1 MAQERKQILF
11 PVGRLVGGS
20 LYKPREK
27 DAEGQLLVIK
37 KGANVGQ
44 SRVDYYLG
52 VAFAKT
58 AGVAWHQTE
67 WGAAMLAAGA
77 AAFPQQYQNADFAW
91 KVDDGD
97 STVKNRK
104 GLGRA
109 PSENADWRGH
119 WVVKFSG
126 GFSPKVYQRLAAGG
140 YSDVLPEGFVNLG
153 DFIQIDGNVVGNGS
167 TSQPGVFVNHGM
179 TLFAAYGTRIT
190 LGPDAATVFGAGPAA
205 ALPAGASLTP
215 VGVSAMPAL
224 AVAPEPLFRR
234 VRIDD
239 LAVAPASAPALAV
252 APNAAFLQGPAAGVA
267 PPAALVAPMQVPPPV
282 PVPALPPPAA
292 VRRMT
297 ALAQTTYEEYVKA
310 GWSDAQMISNG
321 LLLA

>member
-20 LYKPREK
+20 LYEPREK
-27 DAEGQLLVIK
+27 DAEGKPLVIK
-37 KGANVGQ
+37 NGPNAGQ
-44 SRVDYYLG
+44 PRVDFYVG
-52 VAFAKT
+52 VAYAKV
-58 AGVAWHQTE
+58 AGQAWHATE

-91 KVDDGD
+91 KVEDGD

-109 PSENADWRGH
+109 PNENADWRGH
-119 WVVKFSG
+119 WIVKFSG
-126 GFSPKVYQRLAAGG
+126 GYAPKAYQRLAAGG
-140 YSDVLPEGFVNLG
+140 YSDVLPEDFVNLG
-153 DFIQIDGNVVGNGS
+153 DFIQVAGNVAGNGS

-179 TLFAAYGTRIT
+179 ILFAAYGTRIT

-215 VGVSAMPAL
+215 VGVSAMPSMVAL
-224 AVAPEPLFRR
+224 A
-234 VRIDD
+234 
-239 LAVAPASAPALAV
+239 AVAAPALAV